1 MQLCGVR
8 FCFPKFRIQK
18 GDDLR
23 MHHFPV
29 TGSKGSWVSRIPWQR
44 IWWSWWW
51 LFLGGVSHLK
61 IFDFLHNVL
70 NLQVKGSKLND
81 AWNNQRMILP
91 ACHEFLFWFVI
102 DIFQDVRIEAECK
115 FPAKIPTFLH
125 RGQTWFKRNGPENP
139 KKKTGQPA
147 LLLHKELVD
156 FVFYECLVA

>member
-1 MQLCGVR
+1 MRVFVSPSSEYR
-8 FCFPKFRIQK
+8 KDR
-18 GDDLR
+18 DDLR
-23 MHHFPV
+23 MHYFPV
-29 TGSKGSWVSRIPWQR
+29 TGSKGSWGSRIPWQR

-70 NLQVKGSKLND
+70 NLQVKGSRLND

-91 ACHEFLFWFVI
+91 ACHEFLFP
-102 DIFQDVRIEAECK
+102 AS
-115 FPAKIPTFLH
+115 FPNLFAPRSDLIQAKWS
-125 RGQTWFKRNGPENP
+125 GKPE
-139 KKKTGQPA
+139 KKQNGQPA